1 MLEVKLYLTLESENL
16 TELGA
21 KVVGVDT
28 NLQKITNYKK
38 LGIPIFVCDFLNFPF
53 QKQVAD
59 LVVFTS
65 LSTR

>member
-28 NLQKITNYKK
+28 NLQKNYK
-38 LGIPIFVCDFLNFPF
+38 L
-53 QKQVAD
+53 QKAWY
-59 LVVFTS
+59 S
-65 LSTR
+65 NICM